1 MGVGA
6 ALVTAAVVGAVSA
19 AGSAAYSVHQGR
31 EQKKDAK
38 KLQHTQEK
46 AIAEQKAEALET
58 RRNQIDAQRN
68 QLSGSFGSGGY
79 SINRTSGKGRATSRT
94 SGDLLG

>member
-1 MGVGA
+1 MAETVIA
-6 ALVTAAVVGAVSA
+6 VAAVASAIAGAS
-19 AGSAAYSVHQGR
+19 STAYSVHKGN

-38 KLQHTQEK
+38 KLQLRQE
-46 AIAEQKAEALET
+46 AAVAEQKDEALEN

-68 QLSGSFGSGGY
+68 QLSGSFGGGGY
-79 SINRTSGKGRATSRT
+79 SINRTSGKGR